1 VFSEEEKAWIS
12 EHPVINFGYEPE
24 WAPYE
29 IYEGGEYKGIVG
41 EYVKIIEKETG
52 IDMVPI
58 PDMTWKKALVGLK
71 SGEINIVPCCGVTPK
86 RREFLDF
93 SDIYIEDPMVI
104 VTRKDFKFIGSL
116 EGLNK
121 TAVAL
126 PKSYYSTEMIAK
138 DYPLIEII
146 EYDGVYDCLE
156 ALSLGEA
163 DAFVGNLGVIS
174 YHINNNGFTNLKI
187 AAPTSYKKNGIA
199 LAVTKDWSIF
209 KDISNKVFKS
219 ISPTKREMI
228 RNEWIAV
235 RYEHG
240 ISWTDVV
247 KWVSI
252 GALIVSVWLFF
263 LFYWNKRLRK
273 EIDLRKIKEKEL
285 EKLLATIKKQ
295 DGEKKILLQEIH
307 HRVKNN
313 LQIITSI
320 MNLQSNIVNDEKS
333 KQVLKDAIDRIKSI
347 ALIHDKIYNSKNI
360 SDVDA
365 NEYILSLA
373 NEVVQNFTENKDVK
387 LQIKT
392 DVERLELDILVPL
405 ALILNELITNSLK
418 YGLKDLPKGRI
429 EIDFNQPSEKEL
441 KLRYFDSGQWFEN
454 PKSDNFG
461 TSLIEIFTEQLEGE
475 FSLEKRKDGT
485 EYLFSFRV

>member
-1 VFSEEEKAWIS
+1 
-12 EHPVINFGYEPE
+12 
-24 WAPYE
+24 
-29 IYEGGEYKGIVG
+29 
-41 EYVKIIEKETG
+41 
-52 IDMVPI
+52 
-58 PDMTWKKALVGLK
+58 
-71 SGEINIVPCCGVTPK
+71 
-86 RREFLDF
+86 
-93 SDIYIEDPMVI
+93 
-104 VTRKDFKFIGSL
+104 
-116 EGLNK
+116 
-121 TAVAL
+121 
-126 PKSYYSTEMIAK
+126 
-138 DYPLIEII
+138 
-146 EYDGVYDCLE
+146 
-156 ALSLGEA
+156 
-163 DAFVGNLGVIS
+163 
-174 YHINNNGFTNLKI
+174 
-187 AAPTSYKKNGIA
+187 
-199 LAVTKDWSIF
+199 
-209 KDISNKVFKS
+209 
-219 ISPTKREMI
+219 
-228 RNEWIAV
+228 
-235 RYEHG
+235 
-240 ISWTDVV
+240 
-247 KWVSI
+247 
-252 GALIVSVWLFF
+252 
-263 LFYWNKRLRK
+263 
-273 EIDLRKIKEKEL
+273 
-285 EKLLATIKKQ
+285 
-295 DGEKKILLQEIH
+295 
-307 HRVKNN
+307 
-313 LQIITSI
+313 